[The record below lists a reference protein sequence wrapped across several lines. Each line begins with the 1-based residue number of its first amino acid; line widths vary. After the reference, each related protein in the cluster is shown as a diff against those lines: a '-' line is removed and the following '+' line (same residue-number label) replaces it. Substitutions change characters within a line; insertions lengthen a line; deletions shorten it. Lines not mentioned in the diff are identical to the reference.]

1 MNNIFP
7 NCVFKENTKQEKS
20 KQVARIQGGK
30 YVLKLR
36 HLRKRAAKETGK
48 IVNLSFQKLEPPGWS
63 DAVVASTGFGACIK
77 SERVVQNKECQ

>member
-7 NCVFKENTKQEKS
+7 NCVFKENTKQEKN

-48 IVNLSFQKLEPPGWS
+48 IVNLSFQK
-63 DAVVASTGFGACIK
+63 
-77 SERVVQNKECQ
+77 